1 MVEVERKKRVG
12 GIEEEEI
19 KKIEKEIEEILNR
32 ENDDKEPDMLMELVD
47 EWFKEAVLENIL
59 KGFDW
64 TEGVGIGG

>member
-12 GIEEEEI
+12 EIEEEI
-19 KKIEKEIEEILNR
+19 KKIEKEMEEILNR

-59 KGFDW
+59 KGFGW
-64 TEGVGIGG
+64 IEGVGIGG